1 MSTVSNINEDAIAV
15 AVRQDVLAA
24 VSNAEYYNPHEV
36 LGGHLGT
43 GKGAGTAT
51 VRVLRPMAKKVTI
64 LTKSGEY
71 EAQHEYNG
79 IFVATVPATK
89 HTKSKE
95 WSVPSYRI
103 RTVEVDGAESVD
115 DDPYRYLPQ
124 IGDMDMYLFG
134 EGRHERLWEA
144 LGAHVKSIT
153 DSWGL
158 VSPETGKMVKKVTG
172 TSFTVWAPNARAVR
186 VVGNFNYWNG
196 RRHAMR
202 SLGSSGI
209 WELFIPGVGAGEV
222 YKFEIMTQ
230 AGNWIMKADPME
242 RSHEVPPNTGS
253 VVVDSDFKWHD
264 NEWLE
269 HRAKTNAHDGPVSI
283 YEVQANSWN
292 RDYDNYREL
301 ADHLVDYVQQEGFT
315 HVEFMPL
322 TQYPFSGSWG
332 YQVTGYYA
340 VDSRLGSPDD
350 FKYLVNKLHKAGIGV
365 IMDWVPAHFPK
376 DDFALGRFDGTALY
390 EDPDPLRGE
399 HPDWG
404 TYIFN
409 FGRHEVRNFLV
420 ANACFWLSEYH
431 VDALRVDAVSSMLY
445 LDYSREAGQWRP
457 NMYGG
462 RENLE
467 AIDFIK
473 EANATAY
480 KNNPGIMMIAE
491 ESTAY
496 QGVTAP
502 TDMGGLGFGLKWNMG
517 WMHDT
522 LQYLKEEPIN
532 RRWHHNQITFSMVY
546 AYSEHYVLP
555 LSHDEVVYGKGSL
568 LGKMPG
574 DEWQQFA
581 GLRALLAYQWS
592 HPGKNL
598 LFMGGEIGQSCEWNF
613 NNSLNWH
620 ELQWPF
626 HQGVQKLVADLNALY
641 KSSRAFWSQDF
652 TPDGFQWLTSDDSDH
667 NTLSYMRIGDNG
679 EEIVVVVNF
688 SGQAWQDY
696 QVALPKGG
704 KWQEILTTDDAKYCG
719 SDIHNGTFTAAAE
732 EYHSRPYSARITVPA
747 LGAVF
752 LKPLD

>member
-79 IFVATVPATK
+79 IFVATIPATK
-89 HTKSKE
+89 HAKNKE

-103 RTVEVDGAESVD
+103 RTVEVDGTESVD

-144 LGAHVKSIT
+144 LGAHIKSIT

-158 VSPETGKMVKKVTG
+158 ANPETGKMVKKVTG

-264 NEWLE
+264 SEWLE
-269 HRAKTNAHDGPVSI
+269 QRAKTNAHDGPVSI

-292 RDYDNYREL
+292 RDYENYREL

-445 LDYSREAGQWRP
+445 W
-457 NMYGG
+457 
-462 RENLE
+462 
-467 AIDFIK
+467 I
-473 EANATAY
+473 TAA
-480 KNNPGIMMIAE
+480 KLVN
-491 ESTAY
+491 
-496 QGVTAP
+496 
-502 TDMGGLGFGLKWNMG
+502 
-517 WMHDT
+517 
-522 LQYLKEEPIN
+522 
-532 RRWHHNQITFSMVY
+532 
-546 AYSEHYVLP
+546 
-555 LSHDEVVYGKGSL
+555 
-568 LGKMPG
+568 
-574 DEWQQFA
+574 
-581 GLRALLAYQWS
+581 
-592 HPGKNL
+592 
-598 LFMGGEIGQSCEWNF
+598 
-613 NNSLNWH
+613 
-620 ELQWPF
+620 
-626 HQGVQKLVADLNALY
+626 GVQTCMA
-641 KSSRAFWSQDF
+641 
-652 TPDGFQWLTSDDSDH
+652 
-667 NTLSYMRIGDNG
+667 
-679 EEIVVVVNF
+679 
-688 SGQAWQDY
+688 
-696 QVALPKGG
+696 
-704 KWQEILTTDDAKYCG
+704 DAKTLRLLTLLRKQTLL
-719 SDIHNGTFTAAAE
+719 HT
-732 EYHSRPYSARITVPA
+732 RII
-747 LGAVF
+747 LE
-752 LKPLD
+752 L